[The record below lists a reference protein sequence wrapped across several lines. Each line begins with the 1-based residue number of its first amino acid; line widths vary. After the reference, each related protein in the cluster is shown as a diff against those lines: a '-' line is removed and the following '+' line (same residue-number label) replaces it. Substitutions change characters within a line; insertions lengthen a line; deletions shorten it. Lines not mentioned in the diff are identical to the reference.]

1 MSSTKTTDIEK
12 STTTETSNNSNV
24 TDSDD
29 KTQITNLF
37 YSVFNQSN
45 ILILL
50 WFLAIYII
58 IYVIL
63 GILNKP
69 SEEGNGLLSSRMF
82 DIIVFGIIG
91 CIIIYNMLYQ
101 SSQDKEKDISG
112 LITSYTNYI
121 NDGNSYFQTII
132 IALFFYLGV
141 YVTGI
146 PMDNN
151 KPLSIQFF
159 ESALWITF
167 IVSLIVLF
175 FNTILKVSIVDAFNR
190 LISGTWNV
198 LPEEPTDAKKEDNTK
213 DTNKSKDKKEP
224 EVFHISNNLYTYDD
238 AQTICASYGARL
250 ATYDD
255 IEKAYNEGAEW
266 CGYGWSA
273 NQMALFPTQKST
285 WDKLQ
290 ANDKHKNDCGRPGIN
305 GGYMANPNLR
315 FGVNCF
321 GIKPEPRQV
330 EKDIMAMKQHQLVPR
345 DQKDID
351 LDRKVQF
358 WKENGDKLLRI
369 SSFNR
374 DKWSE
379 Y

>member
-1 MSSTKTTDIEK
+1 MSSTKTTDTK
-12 STTTETSNNSNV
+12 DTSTTK
-24 TDSDD
+24 TDDND
-29 KTQITNLF
+29 KTTISNLF

-58 IYVIL
+58 IYIIL
-63 GILNKP
+63 GIIKTP
-69 SEEGNGLLSSRMF
+69 SPEGNVLLSSRMF

-91 CIIIYNMLYQ
+91 FIIIYNMLYQ
-101 SSQDKEKDISG
+101 NSKDKEKDISSW
-112 LITSYTNYI
+112 LTSYRDYV
-121 NDGNSYFQTII
+121 NDGNSYFQTIMT
-132 IALFFYLGV
+132 ALFFYLGV
-141 YVTGI
+141 YLTGI
-146 PMDNN
+146 PMGDK
-151 KPLSIQFF
+151 KPLSIQLC

-167 IVSLIVLF
+167 ILSLIILF
-175 FNTILKVSIVDAFNR
+175 FKIIFKVSIVDAFNR
-190 LISGTWNV
+190 LISGTWNA
-198 LPEEPTDAKKEDNTK
+198 LPERPEDKEKEKDNDKDTSTKKAKKA
-213 DTNKSKDKKEP
+213 
-224 EVFHISNNLYTYDD
+224 EVFHISNNLYTYED

-273 NQMALFPTQKST
+273 NQMALFPTQKAT

-290 ANDKHKNDCGRPGIN
+290 SSDKHKNDCGRPGIN

-321 GIKPEPRQV
+321 GVKPEPRQI
-330 EKDIMAMKQHQLVPR
+330 EKDIMAAKQTQLVPR
-345 DQKDID
+345 NQQDID

>member
-1 MSSTKTTDIEK
+1 
-12 STTTETSNNSNV
+12 
-24 TDSDD
+24 
-29 KTQITNLF
+29 
-37 YSVFNQSN
+37 
-45 ILILL
+45 
-50 WFLAIYII
+50 
-58 IYVIL
+58 
-63 GILNKP
+63 
-69 SEEGNGLLSSRMF
+69 MF

-91 CIIIYNMLYQ
+91 CIIIYNMFYQ
-101 SSQDKEKDISG
+101 STQDKQKDISNW
-112 LITSYTNYI
+112 ITSYSDYV
-121 NDGNSYFQTII
+121 NDGNSYFQTIMT
-132 IALFFYLGV
+132 ALFFYLGV

-146 PMDNN
+146 PMGENR
-151 KPLSIQFF
+151 PLSIKLF

-167 IVSLIVLF
+167 IISLIVLF
-175 FNTILKVSIVDAFNR
+175 FRVILKISIVDAFKK
-190 LISGTWNV
+190 LISGTWDA
-198 LPEEPTDAKKEDNTK
+198 LPERPSEK
-213 DTNKSKDKKEP
+213 DDDDKDKKDNKDKKDDDDDKDKKPKKP
-224 EVFHISNNLYTYDD
+224 EVFHISNNLYTYED

-255 IEKAYNEGAEW
+255 IEKAYNQGAEW

-290 ANDKHKNDCGRPGIN
+290 SSDKHKNDCGRPGIN
-305 GGYMANPNLR
+305 GGYMANPKLR

-321 GIKPEPRQV
+321 GIKPEPRQI
-330 EKDIMAMKQHQLVPR
+330 EKDIMAMKQNQLVPR
-345 DQKDID
+345 DQRDID